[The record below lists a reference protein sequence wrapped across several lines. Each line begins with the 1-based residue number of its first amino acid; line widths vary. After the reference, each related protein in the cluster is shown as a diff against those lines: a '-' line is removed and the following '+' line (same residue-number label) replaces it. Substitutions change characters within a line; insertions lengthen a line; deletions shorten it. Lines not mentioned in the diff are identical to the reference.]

1 MSINVHAAEA
11 DEAELNTT
19 INTTP
24 LVDVMLVLLIIFLIT
39 VPVIRKQIPVDL
51 PNASNIPTITKPQNI
66 VIAVDK
72 DENIYWNNQPVDA
85 SELKDRFADAL
96 RAGRARRA
104 AGLQRRMARAAEF
117 GASHGNQPA
126 IDADPAHRLQDT
138 HRNADVQFRALV
150 VSIKKYHEGDS
161 GIQ

>member
-1 MSINVHAAEA
+1 MSISVHSADS

-39 VPVIRKQIPVDL
+39 VPVVLKQIPVDL
-51 PNASNIPTITKPQNI
+51 PNARNIATITKPQNI
-66 VIAVDK
+66 VIAVDR

-96 RAGRARRA
+96 RAAIAKGAQLPEVHIRGDKDARF
-104 AGLQRRMARAAEF
+104 E
-117 GASHGNQPA
+117 A
-126 IDADPAHRLQDT
+126 IGKVILACQQA
-138 HRNADVQFRALV
+138 
-150 VSIKKYHEGDS
+150 
-161 GIQ
+161 GIQKVGFITEPRNEAS